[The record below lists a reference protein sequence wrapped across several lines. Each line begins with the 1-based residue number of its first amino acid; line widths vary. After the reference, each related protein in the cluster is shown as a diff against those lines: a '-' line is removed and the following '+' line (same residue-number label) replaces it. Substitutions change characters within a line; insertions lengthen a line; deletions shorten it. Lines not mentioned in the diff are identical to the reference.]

1 MNAKGLSSLPMTTT
15 KENSQSLV
23 LKRGRGAPGKKNPE
37 ICNAI
42 CEGLAQGKSARAMC
56 VEVGIGQ
63 RTLWDWLETDT
74 DFAQQ
79 YARAKEE
86 GHDLLAEQILEIA
99 DASEHDIRTREDGST
114 YIDNEAVQRSRL
126 RVDAR
131 KWYLSKLAP
140 KKYGEKVTATVEG
153 VDPEKPITHSIAVT
167 FIRPNPPK
175 SE

>member
-1 MNAKGLSSLPMTTT
+1 MSNDSLP
-15 KENSQSLV
+15 K
-23 LKRGRGAPGKKNPE
+23 KRRGAPGKKTPA
-37 ICNAI
+37 ICAAI
-42 CEGLAQGKSARAMC
+42 CEGIAQGKSARAMC
-56 VEVGIGQ
+56 IETGITQ
-63 RTLWDWLETDT
+63 KTLWTWLDSDEQ
-74 DFAQQ
+74 FVKQ

-86 GHDLLAEQILEIA
+86 GHDFLAEQILEIA
-99 DASEHDIRTREDGST
+99 DASENDIRTREDGST

-140 KKYGEKVTATVEG
+140 KKYGEKVTTELQG
-153 VDPEKPITHSIAVT
+153 GDPDKPITHSIAVT